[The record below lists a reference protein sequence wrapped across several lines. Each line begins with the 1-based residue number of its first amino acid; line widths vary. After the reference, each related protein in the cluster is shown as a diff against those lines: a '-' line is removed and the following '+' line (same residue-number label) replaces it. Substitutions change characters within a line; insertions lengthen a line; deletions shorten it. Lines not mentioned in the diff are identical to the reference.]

1 MYIKKH
7 AIVIVFLLIPRIC
20 FSTIIHVPADEPTI
34 QSGINAAG
42 DGDTILIAD
51 GIYKGFGN
59 YNITWNAAYKHLV
72 IMSVNGP
79 TNCIIDCQGN
89 GRGFILNWEHNS
101 NDVIN
106 GLTITNGWANTYLVG
121 GGAILIKSAS
131 PQIINCILVDNSA
144 GDDYNLADGG
154 AIDCIKKSSPIIKGN
169 IIRNNSATHTGGGIH
184 FADSS
189 SGVIEN
195 NIIDNNK
202 SGGCYGGGGI
212 ALVGLSNPLII
223 NNLIINNSSWYYSE
237 GGYGGGII
245 TMNSDPMIINNTI
258 ANNTTLNGSKLG
270 EGGGIRVRGK
280 PYPIIKNCILWNNLA
295 RDTLENIDF
304 QYPSE
309 SLDISYCNIEG
320 GLYYINAPEASTN
333 FNSLPFFIDPGN
345 DNYQLQNTSSC
356 INKGDPDTSG
366 LSLPSHDLSGNPR
379 IVDGRID
386 VGAYEYNQEMATSVI
401 TDPGNSILYPN
412 PNSGEMIIKLIE
424 DEDHENPV
432 VKVYNLRGEL
442 VYIEKVNGRGENI
455 QLNINYQPG
464 GIFIVVIIS
473 GKQVLSRKKIII
485 E

>member
-1 MYIKKH
+1 MYINKH
-7 AIVIVFLLIPRIC
+7 VIIIVFLLIPEIG

-51 GIYKGFGN
+51 GIYTGFGN
-59 YNITWNAAYKHLV
+59 FDITWNATYKHLV

-89 GRGFILNWEHNS
+89 GRGFILNWEHNT

-106 GLTITNGWANTYLVG
+106 GLTITNGWANTSLVG

-144 GDDYNLADGG
+144 GNDYILADGG

-169 IIRNNSATHTGGGIH
+169 IISNNSATHTGGGIH

-189 SGVIEN
+189 SGVVEN

-202 SGGCYGGGGI
+202 SGGCYGGGGM
-212 ALVGLSNPLII
+212 ALVGLSNPLVI

-245 TMNSDPMIINNTI
+245 TMNSAPKIINNTI

-270 EGGGIRVRGK
+270 EGGGIRVRGL
-280 PYPIIKNCILWNNLA
+280 PSPIIRNCILWNNIA

-304 QYPSE
+304 QYLSW

-333 FNSLPFFIDPGN
+333 FSSLPFFVDQGN
-345 DNYQLQNTSSC
+345 DNYQLLNTSPC

-386 VGAYEYNQEMATSVI
+386 VGAYEYNQEMNASEI
-401 TDPGNSILYPN
+401 PDAGNILLYPN
-412 PNSGEMIIKLIE
+412 PNSGEMVIKVKENANYENLI
-424 DEDHENPV
+424 
-432 VKVYNLRGEL
+432 VKVYNLHGEL
-442 VYIEKVNGRGENI
+442 VYIEKTDMNKEIV
-455 QLNINYQPG
+455 QLNINNKPG
-464 GIFIVVIIS
+464 GIYFVEILSDRQVISRQKIVI
-473 GKQVLSRKKIII
+473 K
-485 E
+485 